1 MNSKEIKLNISELFF
16 SKQGEG
22 ARAGSENIFVRLQG
36 CKAKDACYA
45 SGIRCDTEFESGREM
60 TLEELNLW
68 MLDNAPHADWIIWTG
83 GEPAQQLTAEIVEY
97 FKKFNFFQAIETS
110 GLFPVPENLDWI
122 SVSPKVAE
130 HVIKR
135 NFTHVSE
142 LRYVRHKGQSIPQ
155 PAITAD
161 HYFLSPHSDG
171 FEINQENLRHC
182 EQLCQENPQWK
193 VSIQKHKIWKVL

>member
-1 MNSKEIKLNISELFF
+1 MNVREIKLNVSELFV

-45 SGIRCDTEFESGREM
+45 SGVRCDTEFESGREM

-68 MLDNAPHADWIIWTG
+68 MLDNAPGCDWIIWTG

-97 FKKFNFFQAIETS
+97 FKKFNFHQAIETS
-110 GLFPVPENLDWI
+110 GLFPVPENLDWV

-135 NFTHVSE
+135 NFKHVSE

-155 PAITAD
+155 PSIEAD
-161 HYFLSPHSDG
+161 YYFLSPHSDG
-171 FEINQENLRHC
+171 YSINEENLEHC
-182 EQLCQENPQWK
+182 RELCAQNPQWK
-193 VSIQKHKIWKVL
+193 ISLQKHKIWRIL